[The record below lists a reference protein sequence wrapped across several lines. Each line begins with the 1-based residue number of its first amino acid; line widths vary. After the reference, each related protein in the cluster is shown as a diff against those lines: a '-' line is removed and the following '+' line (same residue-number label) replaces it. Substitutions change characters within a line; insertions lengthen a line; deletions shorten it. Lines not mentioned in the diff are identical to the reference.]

1 MVTPHADEESSTT
14 TLGQMVAAT
23 AETAPPDDD
32 DDLPD
37 DVKTPS
43 TTPLDI
49 AELGGDSGVA
59 QGATTTA
66 NREENLQAAEAAP
79 EQSPLIEASASRVW
93 WSMTKTQTIILFA
106 VAIISLL
113 VVATAVPILALRP
126 ARNEV
131 VVLPSEPQ
139 TMSGP
144 SPSPSPAEEFEQ
156 PTDPP
161 DPTHD
166 ERATPEPLA
175 QFTSHTLTN
184 IKDNIE
190 TLRCGILPDRTGLS
204 EPSGSAFQG
213 FEPDLVSEECL

>member
-1 MVTPHADEESSTT
+1 MEEQSEVPS
-14 TLGQMVAAT
+14 LGCP
-23 AETAPPDDD
+23 ED
-32 DDLPD
+32 DDL
-37 DVKTPS
+37 
-43 TTPLDI
+43 
-49 AELGGDSGVA
+49 AEDGVNLPINTWKIEPIQSPESGRSIPT
-59 QGATTTA
+59 ATG
-66 NREENLQAAEAAP
+66 AAP
-79 EQSPLIEASASRVW
+79 EQSTLIEASASRVW

-131 VVLPSEPQ
+131 VTLTSEPQ